1 MNKMS
6 LSEFKTIFYTEYFH
20 RLIGR
25 LIFLVMIIPLIVF
38 WYMRL
43 LSKCQAM
50 KLLSIFS
57 LVGFQGLI
65 GWIMVSSGL
74 KDRTSVQPFWL
85 AFHLCFALLIFSLV
99 LWQALAISPKQ
110 KLKETYS
117 PSIKILLFIT
127 TFIIM
132 PIQIFLGGLVAGD
145 HIIGFC
151 AENNHILC
159 SKNPFSIILPSSDAK
174 QMLIFY
180 IHRMSAVV
188 LTYLILYIISYNIY
202 KKRLY
207 KATLSLV
214 IWIFIQ
220 IFLGMKATLDI
231 NSVAIP
237 ALHQLNAFI
246 IMGIM
251 IYLYKQIDNKTC
263 EIKN

>member
-1 MNKMS
+1 
-6 LSEFKTIFYTEYFH
+6 
-20 RLIGR
+20 
-25 LIFLVMIIPLIVF
+25 
-38 WYMRL
+38 
-43 LSKCQAM
+43 
-50 KLLSIFS
+50 
-57 LVGFQGLI
+57 
-65 GWIMVSSGL
+65 
-74 KDRTSVQPFWL
+74 
-85 AFHLCFALLIFSLV
+85 
-99 LWQALAISPKQ
+99 
-110 KLKETYS
+110 
-117 PSIKILLFIT
+117 
-127 TFIIM
+127 
-132 PIQIFLGGLVAGD
+132 
-145 HIIGFC
+145 
-151 AENNHILC
+151 
-159 SKNPFSIILPSSDAK
+159 
-174 QMLIFY
+174 
-180 IHRMSAVV
+180 MSAVV